1 MGRQKKI
8 AKGEGKEK
16 QGMKKHFI
24 AIAGNVG
31 VGKSTLTSML
41 AEKLGWEPFLQP
53 GSHFP
58 EISLRVNNGPF
69 RGILHCIPVQ
79 HIR

>member
-1 MGRQKKI
+1 MRILLVEDDRRLNRSLK
-8 AKGEGKEK
+8 
-16 QGMKKHFI
+16 MSL
-24 AIAGNVG
+24 V
-31 VGKSTLTSML
+31 
-41 AEKLGWEPFLQP
+41 WEPFLQS